1 MLLLNP
7 FRGSGEAWQAALI
20 EAIDGLE
27 VRIWPDIG
35 APEDIEFIMI
45 GRIDLAEL
53 PQLPNLKLMV
63 SLYAG
68 VEGLLANPSLPDA
81 PLVKAEPMTGDSSL
95 TEYAITHVLRHHRN
109 LPAYQAQQARHQW
122 NGLPHKRAA
131 ERTVGFLGYGLLSKP
146 MADLLTY
153 MNFNVIAWTR
163 TPKPDAPIEVFHGTG
178 GFAPFLERSEIT
190 VCMLPLTSET
200 EGILN
205 AAAFARMPAGAAIIN
220 LGRGAHV
227 FGRGAGSGPSGGG
240 DPGCHIA
247 GTAAA
252 GKPALGPSESDHHA
266 ARGAAAEYIRFAA
279 FDRRKHPAPGGR
291 RAASPICRSGC
302 RLLMLF
308 FRRLNV
314 NKNT

>member
-1 MLLLNP
+1 MAMLLLNP
-7 FRGSGEAWQAALI
+7 FRGSGEAWQAALM

-27 VRIWPDIG
+27 ARIWPDIG
-35 APEDIEFIMI
+35 APEDIEYIMI

-205 AAAFARMPAGAAIIN
+205 ADAFARMPTGAAIIN

-227 FGRGAGSGPSGGG
+227 IDA
-240 DPGCHIA
+240 DLIA
-247 GTAAA
+247 ALDQDHLAAA
-252 GKPALGPSESDHHA
+252 TLDVTSPEPLPPESPLWDHPKVTIMPHV
-266 ARGAAAEYIRFAA
+266 ARRPNISDSLPLIVENI
-279 FDRRKHPAPGGR
+279 
-291 RAASPICRSGC
+291 
-302 RLLMLF
+302 
-308 FRRLNV
+308 RRLEAGEPLLQFV
-314 NKNT
+314 DRDAGY